1 MLECRHNYATCRSG
15 HTLHIAQN
23 KRSSYA
29 VRFAGTATGHNN
41 GGVGSDKLCQSL
53 RLVKVN
59 FRLCHLLYII
69 KTIIMELYKLGS
81 LLLDISIGVLVLGVI
96 IRLILTYRYFKING
110 SKTLNDSQKN
120 TIKKV
125 RYPIAIIALLTG
137 IAALILFFV

>member
-1 MLECRHNYATCRSG
+1 
-15 HTLHIAQN
+15 
-23 KRSSYA
+23 
-29 VRFAGTATGHNN
+29 
-41 GGVGSDKLCQSL
+41 
-53 RLVKVN
+53 
-59 FRLCHLLYII
+59 
-69 KTIIMELYKLGS
+69 MELYKLGS

>member
-1 MLECRHNYATCRSG
+1 
-15 HTLHIAQN
+15 
-23 KRSSYA
+23 
-29 VRFAGTATGHNN
+29 
-41 GGVGSDKLCQSL
+41 
-53 RLVKVN
+53 
-59 FRLCHLLYII
+59 
-69 KTIIMELYKLGS
+69 MELYKLGS

-125 RYPIAIIALLTG
+125 RYPITIIALLTG

>member
-1 MLECRHNYATCRSG
+1 MPPLAG

-23 KRSSYA
+23 KVSSYA
-29 VRFAGTATGHNN
+29 VRFAGASPCDDN
-41 GGVGSDKLCQSL
+41 GIVRANKLRKAL
-53 RLVKVN
+53 GLVKVN
-59 FRLCHLLYII
+59 FLLCHRVYII